1 MALQASDY
9 KVVNPVKRI
18 MRHINEAEVK
28 ALIDDKSVNLPERY
42 NPTCIGTALLY
53 ATDTRIRDIARQLVP
68 QAASLYYEENKGNKT
83 EYIAW
88 LKSFNR
94 WTDDVIQKD
103 ADFLFREKKSA

>member
-1 MALQASDY
+1 MTLAASDY

-18 MRHINEAEVK
+18 MRHKHEAEVQE
-28 ALIDDKSVNLPERY
+28 LINDGSVKLPERY

-53 ATDTRIRDIARQLVP
+53 ATDPKIREIARQLVP
-68 QAASLYYEENKGNKT
+68 QAASLYYEENKGDKT

-94 WTDDVIQKD
+94 WTDSVIQED